1 MASATQK
8 IHQIIQKLKYIMIK
22 FRHEKHDSLKDTANL
37 LGIINYSNTNALPEN
52 TLLVSF
58 DIANIFSNID
68 NMPAIKTVKVVLDN
82 NT

>member
-1 MASATQK
+1 
-8 IHQIIQKLKYIMIK
+8 MIK

-37 LGIINYSNTNALPEN
+37 LRIINYSNTNALPEN